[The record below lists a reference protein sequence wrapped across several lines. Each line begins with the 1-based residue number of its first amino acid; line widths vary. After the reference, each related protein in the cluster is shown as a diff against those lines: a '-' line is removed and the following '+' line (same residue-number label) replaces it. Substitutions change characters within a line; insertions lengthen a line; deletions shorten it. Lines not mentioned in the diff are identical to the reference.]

1 MSIFRIQILVKLPV
15 KKHVFSP
22 NLGLYMAH
30 LGAEN
35 SVTAVKRKT
44 TKGAPYPNIISHL
57 SLPPFWL
64 LKTRL

>member
-1 MSIFRIQILVKLPV
+1 MSIYRIQILAKLPV

-30 LGAEN
+30 LDAEN
-35 SVTAVKRKT
+35 SVTAVKKQT
-44 TKGAPYPNIISHL
+44 MKGSPYPNIISHL
-57 SLPPFWL
+57 SLPPFRL